1 MKRRAVLRATAALG
15 SGGLAGCLDLDPA
28 SPLGGSDPT
37 ATGREGPGNASESG
51 DPSLAET
58 GFPTTVCAEP
68 TQPWALLE
76 IDDPAFGADWPADVD
91 SRYGND
97 GRLGDDQVVV
107 GVTGGGRPR
116 AYPVSVLWYHEV
128 VEDEYA
134 GEGLLVTYCSLCRS
148 GMVASRSVAGETR
161 TFRATG
167 LLWRPEDV
175 FAAAA
180 EADDRSFG
188 ATVNDTDV
196 GVRNSGNLVLV
207 DRESGSYWSQLLAR
221 AICGPLEGDALAIR
235 PSTVARWGDW
245 RRDYPGTGV
254 LLPPPYSGVDETG
267 AERRGAARRRE
278 LRGERG

>member
-1 MKRRAVLRATAALG
+1 MLEPTVRRRMKRRALLRATAALG
-15 SGGLAGCLDLDPA
+15 VGGVGGLAGCLDLDA
-28 SPLGGSDPT
+28 SLGGGDAT
-37 ATGREGPGNASESG
+37 ATGRDGPGNASDSG
-51 DPSLAET
+51 RPSLAET
-58 GFPTTVCAEP
+58 GFPPTVCEES

-76 IDDPAFGADWPADVD
+76 IDDPAFGADWPADAD
-91 SRYGND
+91 PRYGDD
-97 GRLGDDQVVV
+97 GFLGDDQVVV
-107 GVTGGGRPR
+107 GVTGGDRPR

-134 GEGLLVTYCSLCRS
+134 GEPLLVTYCSLCRS
-148 GMVASRSVAGETR
+148 GMVASREVAGETR

-180 EADDRSFG
+180 EEDNRSFG

-196 GVRNSGNLVLV
+196 GVRNAGNLVLV
-207 DRESGSYWSQLLAR
+207 DREGGSYWSQLLAR
-221 AICGPLEGDALAIR
+221 AICGPLEGEALSIR

-245 RRDYPGTGV
+245 QREHPDTSV

-267 AERRGAARRRE
+267 EDRRG
-278 LRGERG
+278 

>member
-1 MKRRAVLRATAALG
+1 MKRRALLRATAAVG
-15 SGGLAGCLDLDPA
+15 VGGLAGCVELGVET
-28 SPLGGSDPT
+28 PLGESDAT
-37 ATGREGPGNASESG
+37 VTGREGPGDASAEG
-51 DPSLAET
+51 YPSLAET
-58 GFPTTVCAEP
+58 GFPPTVCEEP

-76 IDDPAFGADWPADVD
+76 IDEPSFGEDWPADVD
-91 SRYGND
+91 PRYGDD
-97 GRLGDDQVVV
+97 GHLDDDQVVIAL
-107 GVTGGGRPR
+107 TGGERPR
-116 AYPVSVLWYHEV
+116 AYPISVLWYHEV

-134 GEGLLVTYCSLCRS
+134 GEALLVTYCSICRS
-148 GMVASRSVAGETR
+148 GMVASREVAGETR

-221 AICGPLEGDALAIR
+221 AICGPLEDEALSIR
-235 PSTVARWGDW
+235 PSSLARWGDW
-245 RRDYPGTGV
+245 RRDHPGTDV
-254 LLPPPYSGVDETG
+254 LLPPPHSGVDETG
-267 AERRGAARRRE
+267 EERRE
-278 LRGERG
+278 

>member
-1 MKRRAVLRATAALG
+1 MKRRALLRVTAALG
-15 SGGLAGCLDLDPA
+15 AGGLAGCVELDLGG
-28 SPLGGSDPT
+28 PLEEREPT
-37 ATGREGPGNASESG
+37 ATGREGPGNGSAEG
-51 DPSLAET
+51 YPSLAET
-58 GFPTTVCAEP
+58 GFPSTVCEEP

-76 IDDPAFGADWPADVD
+76 IDDPAFGEDWPADAD
-91 SRYGND
+91 PQYGDD
-97 GRLGDDQVVV
+97 GHLGDDQVVI
-107 GVTGGGRPR
+107 GVTGGERPR
-116 AYPVSVLWYHEV
+116 AYPISVLWYHEV

-134 GEGLLVTYCSLCRS
+134 GEPLLVTYCSICRS
-148 GMVASRSVAGETR
+148 GMVAFREVAGETR

-180 EADDRSFG
+180 EEDDRSFG

-221 AICGPLEGDALAIR
+221 AICGPLEDEPLSIR
-235 PSTVARWGDW
+235 PSSLARWGDW
-245 RRDYPGTGV
+245 RRDHPDTDV

-267 AERRGAARRRE
+267 AERRA
-278 LRGERG
+278 